1 MGCCHI
7 VAGESGL
14 SSLAFWVL
22 AVDWRCAAE
31 GVPKVQFSTVLSS
44 VSAGR
49 VSFSFPAA
57 ASKCL
62 LVAGCDGE
70 VVADCV
76 PRELLLWLRLCRPS
90 VEEGAGGGSD
100 GDITTRDGSDAVK
113 SPAAVIQVSPAALAP
128 PPA

>member
-1 MGCCHI
+1 MGCCRI

-14 SSLAFWVL
+14 SLLAFWAL

-31 GVPKVQFSTVLSS
+31 GVPKVQFGTVLSS

-49 VSFSFPAA
+49 VSFSFPAS

-62 LVAGCDGE
+62 LVAECDGE

-76 PRELLLWLRLCRPS
+76 PRELLLWLRLCRLQREQMVVLTETSLP
-90 VEEGAGGGSD
+90 GM
-100 GDITTRDGSDAVK
+100 AVRQ
-113 SPAAVIQVSPAALAP
+113 SHRPLQRIQVSPAALVP